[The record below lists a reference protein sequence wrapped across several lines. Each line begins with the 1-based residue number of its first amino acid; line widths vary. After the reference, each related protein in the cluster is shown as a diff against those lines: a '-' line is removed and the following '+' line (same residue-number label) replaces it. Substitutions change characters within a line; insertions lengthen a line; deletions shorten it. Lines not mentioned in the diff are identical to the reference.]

1 MRQSRLHRLFA
12 AWWETRMRDCPE
24 WATAVGHPG
33 QNGRWT
39 DRSLEAIRRRQKD
52 LERSWR
58 ALAAIPRAG
67 LPEADRLSY
76 DLFKRDLAEAR
87 EARRFPEDFLPLSQ
101 MSGPQ
106 HEIPMTLSI
115 APAATASDLQ
125 DVLQRLEGIPALM
138 DQTLTLLGEGL
149 ARGLTP
155 PRITLR
161 EVPGQV
167 LNLLPGNA
175 LLGPFAG
182 ASPRLRAQALRLHLR
197 QVVPAL
203 RKLHAFLEGT
213 YLPRAR
219 TSLALT
225 ALPDGEAWYA
235 SLVRRHTTTNLSPAE
250 IHRIGLSEVAR
261 IRKAMGKAMAASGF
275 RGGLAAYFRF
285 LRTDRRFF
293 FRRPEDL
300 LSAYRDICKRADPE
314 LARLFGTLPRLPYGV
329 LPIPTHAE
337 KSQTTAYYM
346 PGSPE
351 AGRAGHFYANTYDLK
366 SRPRWEMEALSLHEA
381 VPGHH
386 LQIALAQERRD
397 LPSFRKHGGWTATV
411 EGWGLYAEHLGT
423 EMGFYKDPYARFGQL
438 SYEMWR
444 AIRLVVDTG
453 IHALGWTRERAI
465 SYFEENVG
473 KTGHDIR
480 VEVDRYIVWP
490 GQALAYKIGE
500 LRIKALRARAEK
512 ALGGRFD
519 IRAFHDQLLKEGAI
533 PLDLLKARAEDWIR
547 SRRSPGRRPRR

>member
-1 MRQSRLHRLFA
+1 MR
-12 AWWETRMRDCPE
+12 EYPE

-39 DRSLEAIRRRQKD
+39 DRSLEAIRRRQKG
-52 LERSWR
+52 LERPWR
-58 ALAAIPRAG
+58 ALAAIPRAA
-67 LPEADRLSY
+67 LSESERLSY
-76 DLFKRDLAEAR
+76 DLFKRDLSEAR
-87 EARRFPEDFLPLSQ
+87 EARRFPEDLLPLNQ
-101 MSGPQ
+101 MFGPQ
-106 HEIPMTLSI
+106 HEIPMTLCI
-115 APAATASDLQ
+115 APAAKASDLEA
-125 DVLQRLEGIPALM
+125 VRQRLEGIPALM
-138 DQTLTLLGEGL
+138 DQTLALLREGL
-149 ARGLTP
+149 ARNLTP
-155 PRITLR
+155 PRITLK
-161 EVPGQV
+161 EVPSQV
-167 LNLLPGNA
+167 MNLVPGDA
-175 LLGPFAG
+175 LLRPFAG
-182 ASPRLRAQALRLHLR
+182 ASPRIRAQALRLHR
-197 QVVPAL
+197 AKVVPAL
-203 RKLHAFLEGT
+203 RRLHAFLEGT

-219 TSLALT
+219 ETTSLT
-225 ALPDGEAWYA
+225 ELPDGEAWYA
-235 SLVRRHTTTNLSPAE
+235 FLVRRHTTTDLSPAE

-261 IRKAMGKAMAASGF
+261 IRKAMGKARAASGF
-275 RGGLAAYFRF
+275 RGSRAAFFRL

-300 LSAYRDICKRADPE
+300 LGAYRDICKRADPE

-329 LPIPTHAE
+329 LPVPAYAE
-337 KSQTTAYYM
+337 KSQTTAYYV

-351 AGRAGHFYANTYDLK
+351 AGRAGTFYANTYDLK

-386 LQIALAQERRD
+386 LQIALAQERKD
-397 LPSFRKHGGWTATV
+397 LPAFRKHGGWTAYV

-453 IHALGWTRERAI
+453 LHAMGWTRERAI
-465 SYFEENVG
+465 SFFEENVG
-473 KTGHDIR
+473 KAGHDIR

-500 LRIKALRARAEK
+500 LRIKALRARAER

-519 IRAFHDQLLKEGAI
+519 LRAFHDQLLREGAI
-533 PLDLLKARAEDWIR
+533 PLDLLEARTGAWMR
-547 SRRSPGRRPRR
+547 AVRKP